1 MKSHFGLNLM
11 LKKWLNKFIMPN
23 LDEYLK
29 SKQLTDFSKEEMAIV
44 KQIVIAN
51 IFLNQSTNEEA
62 IIYWQETI
70 DLLLEDF
77 KNINK

>member
-1 MKSHFGLNLM
+1 
-11 LKKWLNKFIMPN
+11 MPN

-51 IFLNQSTNEEA
+51 VFLNQSTNEEA

>member
-1 MKSHFGLNLM
+1 
-11 LKKWLNKFIMPN
+11 MPN

-70 DLLLEDF
+70 DLLLEDL

>member
-1 MKSHFGLNLM
+1 
-11 LKKWLNKFIMPN
+11 MPN

-70 DLLLEDF
+70 DLLLEDL
-77 KNINK
+77 KNIIM